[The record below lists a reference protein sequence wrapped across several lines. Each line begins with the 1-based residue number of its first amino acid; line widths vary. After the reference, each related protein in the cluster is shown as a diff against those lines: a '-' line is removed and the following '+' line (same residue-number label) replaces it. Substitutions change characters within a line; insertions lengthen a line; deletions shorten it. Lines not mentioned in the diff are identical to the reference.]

1 MKTFLIC
8 MLALFSVGVM
18 QASDPFKGTL
28 TYNVSGPDARELKT
42 LSLLGDGKL
51 VRLDVLMTSKAI
63 SVIRNPETK
72 MMTMLVP
79 ERKIA
84 MSVAETSA
92 MNGAGIAG
100 DEKGEPTVTISK
112 ETVVILGHD
121 THLETLVFPSG
132 NKVEA
137 WLTEELGSF
146 SIPPAFAGS
155 MKTWAN
161 SKYVPLRVVKWENG
175 AETVRL
181 EATVASNANPDAA
194 LFAVPADYQTMT
206 MPGR

>member
-18 QASDPFKGTL
+18 QAVEPFKGTL
-28 TYNVSGPDARELKT
+28 TFNVSGPEARELKT
-42 LSLLGDGKL
+42 LSLVGDGKL
-51 VRLDVLMTSKAI
+51 IRLDVLMASKAV

-84 MSVAETSA
+84 MNVAESAA

-100 DEKGEPTVTISK
+100 DETGEPTVTVSK

-121 THLETLVFPSG
+121 THLETLVFPNG
-132 NKVEA
+132 NKVQA
-137 WLTEELGSF
+137 WLAEDLGSF

-181 EATVASNANPDAA
+181 EAAVATNDAPDAS
-194 LFAVPADYQTMT
+194 LFVVPSDYQSMT
-206 MPGR
+206 MPSR

>member
-18 QASDPFKGTL
+18 QAGEPFKGTL

-51 VRLDVLMTSKAI
+51 ARLDVLMTDKAI
-63 SVIRNPETK
+63 SVIRNPDTK
-72 MMTMLVP
+72 MMTMLLP
-79 ERKIA
+79 ERKMA
-84 MSVAETSA
+84 MNVAETSA

-100 DEKGEPTVTISK
+100 DETGEPTRTVSK

-137 WLTEELGSF
+137 WLAEDMGSF

-161 SKYVPLRVVKWENG
+161 SKFVPLRVVKWENG

-181 EATVASNANPDAA
+181 EASVATNDTPDAS
-194 LFAVPADYQTMT
+194 LFVVPADYKSMT